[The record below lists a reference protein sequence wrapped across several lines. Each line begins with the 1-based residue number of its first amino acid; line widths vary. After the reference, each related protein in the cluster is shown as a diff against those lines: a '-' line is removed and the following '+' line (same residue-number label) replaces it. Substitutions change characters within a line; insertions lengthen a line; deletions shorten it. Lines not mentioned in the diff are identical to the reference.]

1 MCEKTQQVCDHLR
14 WNIIGYWL
22 GVKIGSRFF
31 SIPSGLFRCNKKI
44 NKIYSYVKKK
54 VKDTALDS
62 TVPTGGAD
70 LRFLALQPGSAMGG
84 RGPAIL
90 CFIHMQSRKTMNI

>member
-1 MCEKTQQVCDHLR
+1 MIKVSLDK
-14 WNIIGYWL
+14 
-22 GVKIGSRFF
+22 V
-31 SIPSGLFRCNKKI
+31 
-44 NKIYSYVKKK
+44 KK
-54 VKDTALDS
+54 VKDMTLDL

-90 CFIHMQSRKTMNI
+90 CFRFREGFFSAEVKFGS